1 MPESRPVFRST
12 RLARN
17 VASAVPNSPGPTL
30 SRPYVVAPV
39 RNTQFAEAPAPAWR
53 GAVPQLSRDRHPPDP
68 ALASLLPP
76 EICLRYAALPWRRV
90 GNTLLL
96 ATARPER
103 FDAARA
109 ALPAE
114 CGDVTMATASVA
126 DIHAEIAA
134 RHGPALAR
142 DAETR
147 LHPDLSCR
155 DLNRLTPRRALVAG
169 GFALAGLA
177 TLTLAPAAF
186 FFAAASLAIAVLVI
200 AQITRL
206 AALLASRH
214 AVPDAPPRAARL
226 PRISVLVPLF
236 REERIAAALLDR
248 LSRLD
253 YPRNRLEVLLLL
265 EAGDDTTRAA
275 LAATRLPP
283 WLRVIE
289 VPAGPITTKPR
300 ALNYGLNFAR
310 GDIVGI
316 YDAEDSPAPDQLLRV
331 AGHFCRAP
339 PETACLQGIL
349 DFYNPHANWLSR
361 CFTIEYATWF
371 RLVLPGLARLG
382 VPIPLGGT
390 TVFFR
395 RDALDRVGGWDAHNV
410 TEDADLGIRLA
421 RFGYVTELVPLVT
434 REEANNRTWPWIRQ
448 RSRWLKGYLITWLVH
463 SRRPLTLLR
472 DLGAWRF
479 AGMQVLFLTTILQ
492 FLLAPALWS
501 FWLLLLGWQPAALA
515 VLTEAQKQL
524 LFGGFLVAEAIS
536 LMVSVAAVARSPHR
550 GLLPWVPTLFLY
562 FPLATVAIYKAVLE
576 LITRPFYWDK
586 TMHGHSAPDH
596 DGADLP
602 EPSAQGASQSTL

>member
-12 RLARN
+12 RLPRGADA
-17 VASAVPNSPGPTL
+17 VASAVSQSAG
-30 SRPYVVAPV
+30 SRPFAVAPE
-39 RNTQFAEAPAPAWR
+39 RGTQFSEALGPVWR
-53 GAVPQLSRDRHPPDP
+53 GVVPQLSRDQRPPDP
-68 ALASLLPP
+68 ALAPLLPP
-76 EICLRYAALPWRRV
+76 ELCLRYAALPWRRD
-90 GNTLLL
+90 GDTLYL

-109 ALPAE
+109 ALPPG
-114 CGDVTMATASVA
+114 CGAVAMATASLA

-147 LHPDLSCR
+147 LPPELSCR
-155 DLNRLTPRRALVAG
+155 DLNRLTPRRALVGG
-169 GFALAGLA
+169 GFALTGLT
-177 TLTLAPAAF
+177 TLALAPAVF
-186 FFAAASLAIAVLVI
+186 FVAAASLAIAVLLL

-214 AVPDAPPRAARL
+214 PVPDAAPRAARL
-226 PRISVLVPLF
+226 PRISLLVPLF

-253 YPRNRLEVLLLL
+253 YPRHRLEVLLLL

-275 LAATRLPP
+275 LSAIRLPP
-283 WLRVIE
+283 WMRVVE
-289 VPAGPITTKPR
+289 VPSGPIATKPR
-300 ALNYGLNFAR
+300 ALNYGLSFAS

-331 AGHFCRAP
+331 AGHFSRAP

-382 VPIPLGGT
+382 CPIPLGGT

-395 RDALDRVGGWDAHNV
+395 RGALDRVGGWDAHNV

-421 RFGYVTELVPLVT
+421 RFGYVTDLVPLVT
-434 REEANNRTWPWIRQ
+434 REEANNRAWPWIRQ
-448 RSRWLKGYLITWLVH
+448 RSRWLKGYMITWLVH
-463 SRRPLTLLR
+463 SRRPLVLLR

-479 AGMQVLFLTTILQ
+479 LAMQILFLTTILQ

-501 FWLLLLGWQPAALA
+501 FWLLLLGWQPAALTG
-515 VLTEAQKQL
+515 LSGTQTQL

-536 LMVSVAAVARSPHR
+536 LTVSVAAVARSPHQ
-550 GLLPWVPTLFLY
+550 GLLAWVPTLFLY
-562 FPLATVAIYKAVLE
+562 FPLATVAIYKALFE
-576 LITRPFYWDK
+576 LVTRPFYWDK

-602 EPSAQGASQSTL
+602 ERTPRGMP